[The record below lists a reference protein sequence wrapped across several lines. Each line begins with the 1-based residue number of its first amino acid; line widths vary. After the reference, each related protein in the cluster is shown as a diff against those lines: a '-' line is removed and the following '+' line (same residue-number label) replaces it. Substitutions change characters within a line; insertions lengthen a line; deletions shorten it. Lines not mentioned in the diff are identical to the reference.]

1 MFKQRHSHSQV
12 QKIAA
17 RLGLKGRTQMPENE
31 LIPEILRL
39 APDLAVEPKD
49 E

>member
-1 MFKQRHSHSQV
+1 V

-17 RLGLKGRTQMPENE
+17 QLGIQGRRQMAEDE

-39 APDLAVEPKD
+39 APELEVKAEAKG
-49 E
+49 EANA